1 MRRFIDDIRHPRQAR
16 RERREQRASRQQ
28 QQARPSQPPPQ
39 QAEPSQTNS
48 HDSQESRQRHRQLAL
63 DHLNGDIPFIDDWDR
78 QFQGGDTESIR
89 PTQQQQP
96 LTSRFSTNSSDTESI
111 RPTQQQPLTSR
122 FSTNSSD
129 TESIRPTQQQP
140 LTRDFLLIV
149 VTQKVLEKVETSKYK
164 KVAMGKAVPAS
175 AGEGLETWGLTDCSA
190 IAILSNFDSQSQTY
204 GDMALFHVAGSHEE
218 SVANESGAIS
228 VLQNIAKGEYT
239 AVIIYGHDSASDTAK
254 SMFTGQKGIKDLLSG
269 ANKKEEHTGRY
280 VSIDRSGKVTTQ

>member
-129 TESIRPTQQQP
+129 TESIRESQG
-140 LTRDFLLIV
+140 
-149 VTQKVLEKVETSKYK
+149 ETSKYK

-254 SMFTGQKGIKDLLSG
+254 WMFTGQKGIKDLLSG